1 MRRLLSFVALVSSFA
16 CPELAAAQSKEACV
30 DAATHGQTRRDE
42 GSLLEARASFLQCAA
57 EACPAPVRED
67 CARWANETSA
77 LVPHVVLGARD
88 AGGADLTRVRVEL
101 DGRPFV
107 QELDGRPLPVDP
119 GPHRLRFEDE
129 SGLEATVSVVLRA
142 GEGPRVVVATLAPPP
157 HERAAKDEPAPPR
170 GRPLSSPT
178 IPMLAFGGAAIVASV
193 TGSALVAY
201 AYGEKNAL
209 EGQCAPRCT
218 DTETAPLR
226 RSLVAANIALG
237 ASLVSLAGL
246 IYVVVAKG
254 TASSPPRAAG
264 FVLAPVAMPGGGGAS
279 AQLRWH

>member
-1 MRRLLSFVALVSSFA
+1 M
-16 CPELAAAQSKEACV
+16 
-30 DAATHGQTRRDE
+30 
-42 GSLLEARASFLQCAA
+42 
-57 EACPAPVRED
+57 
-67 CARWANETSA
+67 
-77 LVPHVVLGARD
+77 
-88 AGGADLTRVRVEL
+88 
-101 DGRPFV
+101 
-107 QELDGRPLPVDP
+107 
-119 GPHRLRFEDE
+119 
-129 SGLEATVSVVLRA
+129 
-142 GEGPRVVVATLAPPP
+142 VVATLAPPP

-218 DTETAPLR
+218 DAETAPLR

-254 TASSPPRAAG
+254 TASPSPPPRAAG
-264 FVLAPVAMPGGGGAS
+264 FVLAPMAMPGGGGAA
-279 AQLRWH
+279 AQLRWR